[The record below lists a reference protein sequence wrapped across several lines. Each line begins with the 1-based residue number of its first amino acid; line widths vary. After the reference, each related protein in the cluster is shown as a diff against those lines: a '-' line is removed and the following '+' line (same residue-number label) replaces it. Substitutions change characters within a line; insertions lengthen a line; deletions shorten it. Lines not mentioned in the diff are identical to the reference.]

1 MVDDINENQKEI
13 DKLKNLIA
21 IILDFLEI
29 YIKEDNITENQDFLN
44 LVIGKNESIV
54 SAICKLGNILLK
66 MNLDKT
72 KNNNQ
77 DCSDNIKEIDLDLLK
92 DYLNN
97 TQK

>member
-1 MVDDINENQKEI
+1 MDINENQKEI

-21 IILDFLEI
+21 TILDFLEI
-29 YIKEDNITENQDFLN
+29 CVKEDNITENQNFLN

-66 MNLDKT
+66 MNLDKA
-72 KNNNQ
+72 KNQNNQ
-77 DCSDNIKEIDLDLLK
+77 DYSSNIKEIDLDLLK

-97 TQK
+97 MQK